1 MKAILFIFK
10 STLFGLIFFLLA
22 NTVVSAADKDPF
34 YNVLKYGAKND
45 GSKLATEAIK
55 KAIAAASAAGGG
67 TVFFPAGEYL
77 TGPIHLKSNITIFI
91 DAGALIKFS
100 DNFDDYLPMVP
111 TRYEGTDVVSF
122 SPLFYAYE
130 QENITITG
138 RGTID
143 GQGKKWWAFAEVDA
157 RKSSDS
163 KWQKEF
169 HRLNQDILRPDLPGV
184 VERGF
189 LRPPFIQP
197 MYCKNVRIEG
207 ITIINSPFWTVNP
220 EFCENVT
227 ITGVTINNPPSPNTD
242 GINPESCKNVHISDC
257 HISVGDDC
265 ITIKSGKDR
274 AGRKMAAPAENHT
287 ITNCTMLSGHGGVVI
302 GSEMSGDVRKITI
315 SNCVFDGTDRGIRI
329 KTARGRGGIVEEIR
343 VDNIIMKNIRDQAIV
358 LDMQYAKTQ
367 PEPISERTP
376 RFRNIH
382 LSNITAQVNE
392 AVYINGLE
400 EMPVENITF
409 NDINIDAKTG
419 FNIKNAKN
427 IELHNIQINTESG
440 PAVKAE
446 NVNNLEIGGVKTYSP
461 HANVPVVELTNVE
474 DAFLYNSFPRP
485 GTDIFLKLKGG
496 KTKDITLNGNN
507 LRHVKTPVVKEQE
520 VKENPVQDTK
530 QQAVLLK

>member
-1 MKAILFIFK
+1 MKARLSGITSVLLCAFLFFV
-10 STLFGLIFFLLA
+10 FA
-22 NTVVSAADKDPF
+22 AVSAAAKEKAPF

-45 GSKLATEAIK
+45 GSKLATGAIK
-55 KAIAAASAAGGG
+55 KAIEAASSAGGG

-77 TGPIHLKSNITIFI
+77 TGPIHLKSNITIHI
-91 DAGALIKFS
+91 DAGALVKFS

-122 SPLFYAYE
+122 SPLFYAYK

-143 GQGKKWWAFAEVDA
+143 GQGKKWWAFAEGES

-169 HRLNQDILRPDLPGV
+169 HRMNQDILRPDLPGV

-242 GINPESCKNVHISDC
+242 GINPESCRNVHISNC

-274 AGRKMAAPAENHT
+274 AGRKMAAPAENYT

-358 LDMQYAKTQ
+358 LDMQYAKTE
-367 PEPISERTP
+367 PEPVSERTP

-382 LSNITAQVNE
+382 FSNITAQVNQ
-392 AVYINGLE
+392 AAYLNGLE
-400 EMPVENITF
+400 EMPIENITF
-409 NDINIDAKTG
+409 NDINMDAKTG
-419 FNIKNAKN
+419 FMIKNSNN
-427 IELHNIQINTESG
+427 IEFHNVQVNTESG
-440 PAVKAE
+440 PSLEAE
-446 NVNNLEIGGVKTYSP
+446 NVRMLEIGGLKTYTP
-461 HANVPVVELTNVE
+461 HAHAPVIKLTNVE
-474 DAFLYNSFPRP
+474 DAFIYNSFPRP
-485 GTDIFLKLKGG
+485 GTDVFLLLKG
-496 KTKDITLNGNN
+496 KDTNSITLNGNN
-507 LRHVKTPVVKEQE
+507 FRHAKTPVVKEQD
-520 VKENPVQDTK
+520 VKENAV
-530 QQAVLLK
+530 QQALLKE